1 MVGTSHQSVPEM
13 AIDKVFENLFPVQ
26 FPSIQWRSEVMV
38 SDEQVVQSAKPIG
51 GMILQ
56 VVPHS
61 IRQKNMAIYVYV
73 IYTNIIQYIY
83 KYFPMKPIDP
93 IIFPENSACVQNNPI
108 ISYLSLGFFND
119 IPDA

>member
-26 FPSIQWRSEVMV
+26 FPSVQWRSEVMV

-83 KYFPMKPIDP
+83 I
-93 IIFPENSACVQNNPI
+93 
-108 ISYLSLGFFND
+108 
-119 IPDA
+119 